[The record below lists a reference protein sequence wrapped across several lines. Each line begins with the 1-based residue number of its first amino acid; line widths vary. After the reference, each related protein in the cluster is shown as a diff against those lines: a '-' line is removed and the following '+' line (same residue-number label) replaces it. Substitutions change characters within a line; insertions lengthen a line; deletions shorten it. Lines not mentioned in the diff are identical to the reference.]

1 MKKSENLLTG
11 NLTKNIFL
19 FTLPIILSSV
29 LQLLFNAA
37 DLIVV
42 GRFDTLNASAAQAA
56 IGTTGVITQL
66 TINMF
71 IGISI
76 GVNVVIARLYAERS
90 TEKLKLAVQNAMFLG
105 VISGIIVS
113 IIGYMYSGEML
124 KLMNVN
130 EDILPLATAYLKI
143 IFLGAPFN
151 MIYNFGS
158 AIMRASGDTKNPMIY
173 LIIAGIFNVILNLIT
188 VICFKMGVAG
198 VGIATSVSNLLSCVL
213 IIIKLFKTKSSIK
226 LTLKDF
232 RFSGKAI
239 NKMLIIGI
247 PAGIQS
253 SLFSLSNVVIQ
264 SSVNSFGPNAMAGCG
279 DATNLDGFIYAAINA
294 YSVAAVTF
302 VGQCCGAGQKQKI
315 NKVLFSI
322 LSLVTVT
329 GLVLGFGCYIFGEKL
344 LGIYT
349 TNPADIAAGM
359 ERMRII
365 ATTYFLCGIMD
376 SLVGAV
382 RAMGQA
388 IIPMIITLVC
398 VCVFRVI
405 WIAVMLDK
413 FRSLTTV
420 FISYPISWSLSI
432 LFVAICYI
440 FQKKK
445 ITYQKK
451 TC

>member
-19 FTLPIILSSV
+19 FTSPIILSSV

-105 VISGIIVS
+105 IISGIIVS

-124 KLMNVN
+124 KIMNVN

-173 LIIAGIFNVILNLIT
+173 LIIAGVFNVMLNLIT
-188 VICFKMGVAG
+188 VIYFKMGVAG

-213 IIIKLFKTKSSIK
+213 IVIKLFKTKSSIK

-302 VGQCCGAGQKQKI
+302 VGQCCGADQKQKI
-315 NKVLFSI
+315 NKVLLSI
-322 LSLVTVT
+322 LFLVTVT

-432 LFVAICYI
+432 LFVVICYI

>member
-1 MKKSENLLTG
+1 
-11 NLTKNIFL
+11 
-19 FTLPIILSSV
+19 
-29 LQLLFNAA
+29 
-37 DLIVV
+37 
-42 GRFDTLNASAAQAA
+42 
-56 IGTTGVITQL
+56 
-66 TINMF
+66 
-71 IGISI
+71 
-76 GVNVVIARLYAERS
+76 
-90 TEKLKLAVQNAMFLG
+90 
-105 VISGIIVS
+105 
-113 IIGYMYSGEML
+113 
-124 KLMNVN
+124 
-130 EDILPLATAYLKI
+130 
-143 IFLGAPFN
+143 

-173 LIIAGIFNVILNLIT
+173 LIIAGVFNVMLNLIT
-188 VICFKMGVAG
+188 VIYFKMGVAG

-213 IIIKLFKTKSSIK
+213 IVIKLFKTKSSIK

-302 VGQCCGAGQKQKI
+302 VGQCCRANQKQKI
-315 NKVLFSI
+315 NKVLLSI
-322 LSLVTVT
+322 LFLVTVT

-349 TNPADIAAGM
+349 TNTADIAAGM

-432 LFVAICYI
+432 LFVVICYI